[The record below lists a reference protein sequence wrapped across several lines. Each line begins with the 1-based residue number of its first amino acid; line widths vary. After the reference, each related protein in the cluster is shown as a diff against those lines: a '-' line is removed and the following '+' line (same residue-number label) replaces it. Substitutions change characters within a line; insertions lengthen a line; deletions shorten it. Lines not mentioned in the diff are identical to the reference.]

1 MQLILVRHTR
11 PIGVD
16 GVCYGITDVEL
27 APTFEEEA
35 TRIAAAL
42 PTAERLV
49 TSPLGRCR
57 RLAERIGVARAL
69 APVVDERLREMDFGA
84 WEGVP
89 WESISRAE
97 VDAWADDFFHAHP
110 HGGESVHMLLE
121 RAGSA
126 IDDYRRSGRSH
137 IVITHAGIIMAAR
150 ARYGY
155 ADGWSARTEFGGWVT
170 LTYD

>member
-1 MQLILVRHTR
+1 
-11 PIGVD
+11 
-16 GVCYGITDVEL
+16 
-27 APTFEEEA
+27 
-35 TRIAAAL
+35 
-42 PTAERLV
+42 
-49 TSPLGRCR
+49 
-57 RLAERIGVARAL
+57 
-69 APVVDERLREMDFGA
+69 MDFGA

-110 HGGESVHMLLE
+110 HGGESVHMLHE

-126 IDDYRRSGRSH
+126 IDDYRRSGCSH
-137 IVITHAGIIMAAR
+137 IAITHAGIIRAAR
-150 ARYGY
+150 ARYGC